1 MLGVFGVCLAAGAAG
16 DPGTRAQQD
25 KPYYAEY
32 LNTYHKKKQKTAN
45 FTGIN
50 IISQSISTVLSHS
63 IYRFN
68 ASPQV
73 CQQVNPKF
81 ISQFSAI
88 LFRNNGMFVPRAP
101 GR

>member
-25 KPYYAEY
+25 NPDYAEY

-50 IISQSISTVLSHS
+50 SINQSMCTSLSHS
-63 IYRFN
+63 IFRFTT
-68 ASPQV
+68 QMLV
-73 CQQVNPKF
+73 CQQ
-81 ISQFSAI
+81 
-88 LFRNNGMFVPRAP
+88 
-101 GR
+101 